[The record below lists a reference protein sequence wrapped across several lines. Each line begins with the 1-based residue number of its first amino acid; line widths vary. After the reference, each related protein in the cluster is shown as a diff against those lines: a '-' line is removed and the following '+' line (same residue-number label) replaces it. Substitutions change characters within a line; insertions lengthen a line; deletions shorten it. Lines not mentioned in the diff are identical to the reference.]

1 MTANDHHPVPGSP
14 SALTETRATTDGRPR
29 CARAA
34 RCEDAQPI
42 TTDDGTSCTA
52 GALVHDGS
60 HLCPVCTRYLGYALT
75 GLPLDVAE
83 LSLHMAPTLQITYR
97 DPDVPAAPRVK
108 KHAPLPINGR
118 AEALQAL
125 IDHETGVWA
134 QAVADAAGVPWSQRW
149 ARHSRRG
156 NRVQKACQLLQYRV
170 QELLALP
177 VQWHE
182 TRSAGEHPLD
192 GWDADWLAAMD
203 YWDGRWWVPRT
214 GLDAALALF
223 ELHAATE
230 RLTGRADADRC
241 RIPCPKCERRAL
253 VRERTRGRVV
263 CRCCWRQMSDDD
275 YEQLLAALEL
285 I

>member
-42 TTDDGTSCTA
+42 TTDDGTSYTG

-134 QAVADAAGVPWSQRW
+134 QAVADA
-149 ARHSRRG
+149 
-156 NRVQKACQLLQYRV
+156 
-170 QELLALP
+170 
-177 VQWHE
+177 
-182 TRSAGEHPLD
+182 
-192 GWDADWLAAMD
+192 
-203 YWDGRWWVPRT
+203 
-214 GLDAALALF
+214 
-223 ELHAATE
+223 
-230 RLTGRADADRC
+230 DRC